1 MVSFGGYD
9 RRNAK
14 LIFAQGAVV
23 LGIVSLIK
31 VTFGAVTAY
40 VAERLR
46 ARANMIETCA
56 GFLLIG
62 GFALIGSALPIIL

>member
-1 MVSFGGYD
+1 M
-9 RRNAK
+9 
-14 LIFAQGAVV
+14 

-31 VTFGAVTAY
+31 MTFGAVAAY

-46 ARANMIETCA
+46 AHAEMIETCA

-62 GFALIGSALPIIL
+62 GLGLIGSALPIVL